1 MFIYASTIL
10 IGSLL
15 LFLIEPMIAR
25 TILPW
30 FGGGPSVWS
39 TCILFFQMFLLG
51 GYAYA
56 YLIGTRLRPRRQAA
70 VHLTLLAV
78 SLAFLPVI
86 PGEGWKP
93 QDPNRPEIQIIMLLM
108 ATVGFPFALLASSAP
123 LIQVWFG
130 RAFPGRSPYRLYA
143 LSNLGSILGLLI
155 YPFILEPLLTL
166 RGQAVLWSAA
176 YAVFAPHFGVVRVAP
191 GPPAR
196 HRGAAGGS

>member
-56 YLIGTRLRPRRQAA
+56 T
-70 VHLTLLAV
+70 
-78 SLAFLPVI
+78 
-86 PGEGWKP
+86 
-93 QDPNRPEIQIIMLLM
+93 
-108 ATVGFPFALLASSAP
+108 
-123 LIQVWFG
+123 
-130 RAFPGRSPYRLYA
+130 
-143 LSNLGSILGLLI
+143 
-155 YPFILEPLLTL
+155 
-166 RGQAVLWSAA
+166 
-176 YAVFAPHFGVVRVAP
+176 
-191 GPPAR
+191 
-196 HRGAAGGS
+196 